1 MNLTTHSVDF
11 EASRDRKQVTSGGDD
26 VSSAV
31 ATASDGDV
39 AVDAMADSADTAD
52 TDVVR
57 DSPRAASMD
66 AGSWLSSRVEPEG
79 ACSDDS
85 VNGDNVVRTADLLIT
100 QPRCDDDDD
109 DDDDGSCKVDALMH
123 PAQSA
128 VVVVPAD
135 TTTTTNEQLNAGEL
149 QSPDNDDSDDEHSMT
164 VVVPL
169 PKRKHHPVPHVTDT
183 EVHTSTSQ
191 EVVTERHS
199 PVDNDMSTSQEIV
212 TERHSFVDND
222 VSTSQEVVTERHSP
236 VDNDVST
243 SQEIATERHSF
254 VDNDVST
261 SQEVVTERHS
271 LVDNDVSTS
280 QEVVTERHS
289 PVDNDVSEC
298 DEESTVRVALLPGQE
313 LDDID
318 DEVDV
323 TSRTDYVNGDVMKQ
337 RADDTATQRVNGGLD
352 VDNDDV
358 VVPLPRRRHD
368 VFESPS
374 SSPSSADTSF
384 AAQSSSLVIDTN
396 TVIDASYTPR
406 TVQQTVADTSTVACS
421 TSSAAVAYTSS
432 PVADN
437 ITVVQVTTDS
447 ALDTLADSDTDSI
460 ADSDSDKVTVVE
472 VTTTVTDPVADS
484 VTVVQDTPSV
494 ADSVS
499 DPVLADSVAD
509 SDSDKVTVVEV
520 TTTVTDPVADS
531 VTVVQDTPSVADSVS
546 DPVPVVEATE
556 TISDSV
562 ADSVSDNVTVVQVR
576 DSEVDSVA
584 DSDNVSVMSAT
595 ATDDVPLAQDSPTV
609 AEITADLVSDTI
621 TVIQDTDS
629 ASDTVSVAEDTTS
642 VGDLVADSEEDKLTV
657 RQAGGTETSCLSDG
671 ESSSVVVDQLQRSA
685 VIARNTDKETSVDT
699 KRDAVTT
706 DDEEKQHHDVID
718 QSDSVTAAADEVTCQ
733 VTASDDDSAGDVEHV
748 RRRDVNDTS
757 QAGDVALNAAAS
769 NDDTNSQ
776 TSCNKDPQDI
786 MTSGIYT
793 GNDTPEISTG
803 NSEVE
808 TQGDVDDVRS
818 DAVLVTTS
826 APSDVRTPT
835 EDQHSSCDW
844 TSTTDEP
851 SVSVPLPMRKD
862 VEHAVCIDHSVN
874 GHYDDDRPITDHS
887 STDRLSANTADVM
900 TIVNGE
906 QNDRVDHDASSQ
918 NAAIS
923 DSTQNKQTEL
933 ESPPADGSES
943 KLRQNVEPE
952 TVEHKE
958 SGETGRHAMLIRQN
972 FEQSTLSLSDQQQQ
986 PAMSTQVSADESQQM
1001 KLAHDNVAVD
1011 VTSCDDI
1018 RVDSVIGD
1026 NHSTVT
1032 TDSRASV
1039 KHGDVDAD
1047 ALPATTQPVLTTER
1061 QLITEQSACS
1071 DVSQQHSA
1079 KPMSAP
1085 RQEQAHAPNDRRRQ
1099 SEDTDSDSLY
1109 EHRRG
1114 GAVQFARASELAR
1127 RFERLSEA
1135 AASTTTSKSTAVRRN
1150 TSAPSSTHLPDKSV
1164 ALTTTTTVTTPGKT
1178 VTTAD
1183 SAVTTVT
1190 TSDKADTKDEHWDG
1204 PQRSATSAVK
1214 AVNEQKSTASSVDQT
1229 DRQPVERSTSITR
1242 RQTQAVSTGRGLQ
1255 FVQSAKSV
1263 VLLAQTSSRKA
1274 SDDTAENSENRR
1286 TERKFSDGGT
1296 SRRNYSASDVEQQ
1309 QDTVSD
1315 IKLCTNNNRPDISST
1330 TDTLERPDADYK
1342 ASRMTTTAD
1351 GGDDELSRVRAN
1363 LRSNVRPTS
1372 TSRHFTGAATKNT
1385 TRY

>member
-100 QPRCDDDDD
+100 QPRCDDDDDD

-222 VSTSQEVVTERHSP
+222 VSTSQE
-236 VDNDVST
+236 
-243 SQEIATERHSF
+243 IATERHSF
-254 VDNDVST
+254 
-261 SQEVVTERHS
+261 
-271 LVDNDVSTS
+271 VDNDVSTS

-396 TVIDASYTPR
+396 TVLDASYTPR
-406 TVQQTVADTSTVACS
+406 IVQQTVADTSTVACS

-499 DPVLADSVAD
+499 DPVP
-509 SDSDKVTVVEV
+509 VVEV
-520 TTTVTDPVADS
+520 TETV
-531 VTVVQDTPSVADSVS
+531 
-546 DPVPVVEATE
+546 
-556 TISDSV
+556 SDSV

-609 AEITADLVSDTI
+609 AEITVDLVSDT
-621 TVIQDTDS
+621 VAVVQDTDS

-671 ESSSVVVDQLQRSA
+671 ESSSVVVDQLQRFA

-733 VTASDDDSAGDVEHV
+733 VTASDDDAAGDVEHV

-793 GNDTPEISTG
+793 GNDTPGISTG

-818 DAVLVTTS
+818 DAVLVTAS

-862 VEHAVCIDHSVN
+862 VEHAVCIDYSVN

-900 TIVNGE
+900 TVVNGE

-958 SGETGRHAMLIRQN
+958 SSERGRHLMLIRQN
-972 FEQSTLSLSDQQQQ
+972 FEQSALSSSDQQQQ
-986 PAMSTQVSADESQQM
+986 PAVSTQVSADESQQM

-1011 VTSCDDI
+1011 VTSCDNI
-1018 RVDSVIGD
+1018 RVFSVIGD

-1032 TDSRASV
+1032 TDIRASV
-1039 KHGDVDAD
+1039 KHGDVDGD

-1061 QLITEQSACS
+1061 QLITEQSAFS

-1085 RQEQAHAPNDRRRQ
+1085 RQEQAHAQNDRRRQ
-1099 SEDTDSDSLY
+1099 SEDTDIESLY

-1286 TERKFSDGGT
+1286 TERKFSDGGGGST

-1315 IKLCTNNNRPDISST
+1315 IKLWSNNNRPDISST